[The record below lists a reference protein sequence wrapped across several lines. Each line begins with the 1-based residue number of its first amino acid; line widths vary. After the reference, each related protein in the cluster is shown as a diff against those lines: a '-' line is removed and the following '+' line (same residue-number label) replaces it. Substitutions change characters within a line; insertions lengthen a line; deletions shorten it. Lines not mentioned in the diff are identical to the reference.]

1 MVADSKAEA
10 TSVFAR
16 PWLQLVLGLICMA
29 SVANMQY
36 GWTNFVN
43 PLDHKYHWG
52 LAAIQLA
59 FTIFVLLET
68 WLVPVEGYLV
78 DRFGPRPVVLGGGIL
93 VAVAWALNSVAGSLA
108 LLYVAAAIGGVGTG
122 AVYGTCVGNIVKWFP
137 ARRGLAAGLT
147 AAGFGAGAAVTVAP
161 ISKMIDAS
169 GYEHAFLFFGVL
181 QGAIVIIAACGLLI
195 APAALLAA
203 APRRTQSAHSFTPTE
218 VLRRQV
224 FWVMYAMFT
233 LVATGGL
240 LLIPNVKPLA
250 ADLGVA
256 QFPVSLFGLTMA
268 AAVFALTLQRIF
280 DGVGRPFFGWVSDYL
295 GRENTMAIAFF
306 IGAVA
311 LFTLRQSGTNP
322 SVFVLVS
329 ALYFGVFGE
338 IYSLFPAT
346 QSDTF
351 GAKYAAANAGMLYT
365 AKGSGTLVAWL
376 VTVVIGASHAW
387 NAMFS
392 VAITFNL
399 VAAALALFVLKP
411 MRAKHFAAL
420 RAETPG
426 SEPASNGALLR
437 SQP

>member
-1 MVADSKAEA
+1 M
-10 TSVFAR
+10 
-16 PWLQLVLGLICMA
+16 QLVPGVICMA

-59 FTIFVLLET
+59 FTIFVLVET

-93 VAVAWALNSVAGSLA
+93 VAIGWALNSVASSLP
-108 LLYVAAAIGGVGTG
+108 LLYVAAVIGGVGTG

-137 ARRGLAAGLT
+137 AHRGLAAGIT
-147 AAGFGAGAAVTVAP
+147 AAGFGAGAALTVAP

-181 QGAIVIIAACGLLI
+181 QGLIVIVASLGLRV
-195 APAALLAA
+195 APPPLLAA
-203 APRRTQSAHSFTPTE
+203 APKRSQSPRSFTPTE
-218 VLRRQV
+218 VLQKPV
-224 FWVMYAMFT
+224 FWVMYLMFT

-240 LLIPNVKPLA
+240 MLIPNIKPLA

-256 QFPVSLFGLTMA
+256 KAPVSFFGLTTA
-268 AAVFALTLQRIF
+268 AGVFALSLQRLC
-280 DGVGRPFFGWVSDYL
+280 DGVGRPFFGWVSDHI
-295 GRENTMAIAFF
+295 GRENTMAIAFL
-306 IGAVA
+306 IGALA
-311 LFTLRQSGTNP
+311 LFTLRQSGTQP
-322 SVFVLVS
+322 MVFVLVS

-365 AKGSGTLVAWL
+365 AKGSGTVVAWL
-376 VTVVIGASHAW
+376 VTVAVGASHAW
-387 NAMFS
+387 NTMFS
-392 VAITFNL
+392 VAMTFNL
-399 VAAALALFVLKP
+399 MAVALALFVLKP
-411 MRAKHFAAL
+411 MRVKHFVAV
-420 RAETPG
+420 
-426 SEPASNGALLR
+426 R
-437 SQP
+437 SQAVGAPVASSSAAIQPAAGS